1 MGNMNKTALKLGFWS
16 VIIVAISIIVFM
28 LTLVLTFTPNFTSW
42 DGIEIYSLNF
52 KPIQMFTVFPSI
64 VMACAYVVFTVAIHY
79 YAQEDK
85 KIFSHLSITFG
96 LMYAIISVANYLIQ
110 IITVIPSIEKQYL
123 NGLDILVAGYPNSI
137 FFALMASYFFMC
149 VSALFISLVFNNEKG
164 QKSIKILLLSS
175 VCSIPI
181 CLLCIILDI
190 NVIMPFAGIIWFVC
204 FVMGLIKVAILF
216 RNYSK
221 QDKI

>member
-1 MGNMNKTALKLGFWS
+1 
-16 VIIVAISIIVFM
+16 
-28 LTLVLTFTPNFTSW
+28 
-42 DGIEIYSLNF
+42 
-52 KPIQMFTVFPSI
+52 
-64 VMACAYVVFTVAIHY
+64 
-79 YAQEDK
+79 
-85 KIFSHLSITFG
+85 
-96 LMYAIISVANYLIQ
+96 MYAIISVANYLIQ

-149 VSALFISLVFNNEKG
+149 VSALFISLVFNNERG

-190 NVIMPFAGIIWFVC
+190 NVLMPFAGIIWFVC
-204 FVMGLIKVAILF
+204 FTMGLIKVAILF
-216 RNYSK
+216 RNYNK
-221 QDKI
+221 QDKIIET

>member
-1 MGNMNKTALKLGFWS
+1 MDKTALKLGFWS
-16 VIIVAISIIVFM
+16 AIIVTISIIVFM
-28 LTLVLTFTPNFTSW
+28 FTLVLTFTPNFASW
-42 DGIEIYSLNF
+42 DGIEIYSANF
-52 KPIQMFTVFPSI
+52 KPMQMFTVFPSI

-79 YAQEDK
+79 YAQEKK
-85 KIFSHLSITFG
+85 KIFSHLSIVFG

-123 NGLDILVAGYPNSI
+123 YGLDMLVAGYPNSI

-181 CLLCIILDI
+181 CLLCVILDL
-190 NVIMPFAGIIWFVC
+190 NVLMPFAGIIWFVC
-204 FVMGLIKVAILF
+204 ITVSLIKVAILF
-216 RNYSK
+216 RNYNK
-221 QDKI
+221 QDKVKN